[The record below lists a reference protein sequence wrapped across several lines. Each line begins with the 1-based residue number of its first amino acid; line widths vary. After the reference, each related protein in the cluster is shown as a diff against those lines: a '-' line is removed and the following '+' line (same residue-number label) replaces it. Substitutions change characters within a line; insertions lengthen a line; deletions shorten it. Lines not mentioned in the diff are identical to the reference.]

1 MVTSWSG
8 DWVAV
13 LGFPA
18 PSVFFSTTRDGV
30 TGVENCESG
39 KVNSNGGSAAVGHS
53 QVSHIIEQG
62 HEG

>member
-39 KVNSNGGSAAVGHS
+39 KVNKSNGGSAAADHS
-53 QVSHIIEQG
+53 QVSHIIE
-62 HEG
+62 